1 MAENKNNRTKKT
13 IKAVT
18 TPVTYPVRLLRPVG
32 DFLLT
37 QLKHLEKRKSQLGK
51 DDPFANIDRINDNAA
66 PDADADEQYGHARI
80 SAVREQ
86 LERKIIQTRRA
97 LTMIKIGKYG
107 ICEECG
113 EMIDTER
120 LMIYPEAT
128 LCVKCESKKE
138 KK

>member
-1 MAENKNNRTKKT
+1 MTNNKTKKT
-13 IKAVT
+13 IKVVT
-18 TPVTYPVRLLRPVG
+18 TPVTYPMRLLRPVG
-32 DFLLT
+32 DFLLA
-37 QLKHLEKRKSQLGK
+37 QLKHLEKRKNELDK
-51 DDPFANIDRINDNAA
+51 DDPFANIDRVNDNAS
-66 PDADADEQYGHARI
+66 PDADAEEQYGHARI

-128 LCVKCESKKE
+128 RCIKCESKKE

>member
-1 MAENKNNRTKKT
+1 MTNNKTKKT
-13 IKAVT
+13 IKVVT
-18 TPVTYPVRLLRPVG
+18 TPVTYPMRLLRPVG
-32 DFLLT
+32 DFLLA
-37 QLKHLEKRKSQLGK
+37 QLKHLEKRKNELDK
-51 DDPFANIDRINDNAA
+51 DDPFANIDRVNDNAS
-66 PDADADEQYGHARI
+66 PDADAEEQYGHARI

-120 LMIYPEAT
+120 LMI
-128 LCVKCESKKE
+128 
-138 KK
+138 